1 MPHIIVEYTGDIK
14 DEMLGAL
21 HSNLAAQDTINLA
34 AIKTRALKVERAII
48 GDGAHAHF
56 VHITVKLLSGRPET
70 LRQKIGADLQAIALE
85 HINAETTA
93 LSIEVA
99 EMDPATY
106 VK

>member
-1 MPHIIVEYTGDIK
+1 MPHIIIEHTDTIE

-21 HSNLAAQDTINLA
+21 HDSLASQDTINLA
-34 AIKTRALKVERAII
+34 AIKTRAIKVEGAIT
-48 GDGAHAHF
+48 GDGTHTGF
-56 VHITVKLLSGRPET
+56 VHITVKLLTGRPEA
-70 LRQKIGADLQAIALE
+70 LRQKIGADLKDVALG
-85 HINAETTA
+85 HINSATTA